1 MTVTIPEPVAKAS
14 NSIFTRRNINILEQ
28 RHIRTDACVVTRERE
43 GTIAPTVFSPY
54 VYSDVGAVGDVS
66 RRANLLDCVVK
77 TLLKE
82 ESLN

>member
-28 RHIRTDACVVTRERE
+28 RHIRTDAWLRAREKV
-43 GTIAPTVFSPY
+43 PTVFSPY
-54 VYSDVGAVGDVS
+54 VYSDVG